1 VYVSLGARDVKDGY
15 RHLEVAMKKSIEEKR
30 ARLRAKAD
38 QIIDEYLAWE
48 ASHPQPD
55 LKQIED
61 IALKLRKELGQE
73 LAQIAVEE
81 QRERTPAPGPKCA
94 KCGEEMRY
102 KGEKSTQVESRA
114 GALQVERGYYYCPT
128 WEESIF
134 PPG

>member
-1 VYVSLGARDVKDGY
+1 
-15 RHLEVAMKKSIEEKR
+15 MKKSTEEKR

-38 QIIDEYLAWE
+38 KIIDDYLAWE

-73 LAQIAVEE
+73 MAQMAVEE
-81 QRERTPAPGPKCA
+81 QSERTPAPGPKC
-94 KCGEEMRY
+94 KRCGQEMRY
-102 KGEKSTQVESRA
+102 KGEKETQIESRA
-114 GALQVERGYYYCPT
+114 GALKVERGYYYCLDCK
-128 WEESIF
+128 ESIF

>member
-1 VYVSLGARDVKDGY
+1 MSVLGQGEVKSGY
-15 RHLEVAMKKSIEEKR
+15 RPAEVAMEKSNEEKR

-48 ASHPQPD
+48 ANHPQPD
-55 LKQIED
+55 LKQIEE

-81 QRERTPAPGPKCA
+81 QRERTPAPGPKCTQ
-94 KCGEEMRY
+94 CGKEMRY

-114 GALQVERGYYYCPT
+114 GALRVERGYYYCP
-128 WEESIF
+128 ECKESIF

>member
-1 VYVSLGARDVKDGY
+1 M
-15 RHLEVAMKKSIEEKR
+15 EKSNEEKR

-48 ASHPQPD
+48 ANHPQPD
-55 LKQIED
+55 LKQIEE

-81 QRERTPAPGPKCA
+81 QSERTRAPGPKCTQ
-94 KCGEEMRY
+94 CGKEMRY

-114 GALQVERGYYYCPT
+114 GALRVERGYYYCP
-128 WEESIF
+128 ECQESIF

>member
-1 VYVSLGARDVKDGY
+1 VHVSLGAKDVKYGY
-15 RHLEVAMKKSIEEKR
+15 LYPEVAMKKSIEEKR
-30 ARLRAKAD
+30 ARLRLKAD
-38 QIIDEYLAWE
+38 QIIDEYITWE

-81 QRERTPAPGPKCA
+81 QGERTPAPGPKCA

-102 KGEKSTQVESRA
+102 KGEKSTQVESRS
-114 GALQVERGYYYCPT
+114 GTLQVGRGYYYCPMCK
-128 WEESIF
+128 ESIF
-134 PPG
+134 PPR

>member
-1 VYVSLGARDVKDGY
+1 
-15 RHLEVAMKKSIEEKR
+15 MKKSIEEKR

-38 QIIDEYLAWE
+38 KVIDEYLAWE

-55 LKQIED
+55 LEQIED

-81 QRERTPAPGPKCA
+81 QSERTPAPGPKCT
-94 KCGEEMRY
+94 KCGKEMRY

-114 GALQVERGYYYCPT
+114 GALQVERGYYYCP
-128 WEESIF
+128 ECKESIF